1 VDPVRQL
8 ARTCRELAARARF
21 GALAT
26 VARPAAAPAETGD
39 AGTWVSSASSA
50 SSAWPFA
57 TLVAVSF
64 DGRGRPLLL
73 LSRLAEHTKNLE
85 ACPRASLLV
94 SAAESVQNV
103 DPLALGRMTLLG
115 ECRRLERGPG
125 GDADG
130 ATDARAR
137 FLAVH
142 PEAGGYAAFPDFDM
156 WRLEVIHVRW
166 VGGFGAM
173 DWVSGGD
180 YTREPCTS

>member
-1 VDPVRQL
+1 VRQL

-26 VARPAAAPAETGD
+26 VARAAAAPAEAGD
-39 AGTWVSSASSA
+39 PGPLVSSAPP
-50 SSAWPFA
+50 AWPFA
-57 TLVAVSF
+57 TLVAVSC

-94 SAAESVQNV
+94 SAAEGAQSA

-115 ECRRLERGPG
+115 ECRRLERGPASQTA
-125 GDADG
+125 DAS
-130 ATDARAR
+130 DARAG
-137 FLAVH
+137 FLAAH
-142 PEAGGYAAFPDFDM
+142 PEAGSYAAFPDFDM
-156 WRLEVIHVRW
+156 WRLEVVQVRW

-180 YTREPCTS
+180 YMREL